1 MRTSVWQHV
10 WIAVVCAATVP
21 VCRAQS
27 CPPASTI
34 PELVKALDDAVSG
47 PGNKDRACLRALMM
61 PDAKLIPLA
70 KSDDGKWTPRVLTVD
85 DWITRVAKRGTA
97 EFYERQV
104 KYSVQSYSQIA
115 QLWSTFEIRPTPNGK
130 ATARGINAIQ
140 AIRVE
145 TVGDGSGWKVSQIVW
160 KDESPGDPVPAKDLP

>member
-1 MRTSVWQHV
+1 MKKSVWQHV

-21 VCRAQS
+21 GCRAQS
-27 CPPASTI
+27 CPSTNTI

-70 KSDDGKWTPRVLTVD
+70 KSDEGKWTLHVLTVD

-104 KYSVQSYSQIA
+104 KYSVQSYGQIA
-115 QLWSTFEIRPTPNGK
+115 QLWSTYEIRETPDGK
-130 ATARGINAIQ
+130 ATTRGINAIQ
-140 AIRVE
+140 AIN
-145 TVGDGSGWKVSQIVW
+145 DGSGWKVAQIEW
-160 KDESPGDPVPAKDLP
+160 KAETPGDPIPAKDLP